1 MRFFDDF
8 NKILQDSKKTIKNE
22 VKSEIENKLKKV
34 QLKPV
39 SNYILPYMNVQNVDN
54 ILVDM
59 EGKDLKVNDITDELK
74 ATLIDSSNGVNKYP
88 KVFTKGISAHGYP
101 GTGMHSAAVISLST
115 ETIRNVGGLAASRM
129 YGGCF
134 CDPSMEVG
142 YTFGGEVKDATK
154 FNGASETSSNV
165 TFGQSLTS
173 AICATGSYTKNKK
186 AMAMLNGQNWEVDT
200 SNETASSGI
209 SNISVIRGYV
219 TVGAFADYYN
229 ENNYLPNDGS
239 YPSGFIKR
247 NANTGTYKSIGTGN
261 MKAHD
266 QGGTSYINKVIVETG
281 NNSDR
286 SRKFFFFTTETFV
299 ATTPSINNTG
309 ETQYASCGGVNYS
322 LGGYNAGSGGQH
334 NRGEKTDVETGTCV
348 NIGTTAYRMS
358 SASHYA
364 H

>member
-34 QLKPV
+34 QSKPV

-74 ATLIDSSNGVNKYP
+74 ATLIDSSNGVGKYP
-88 KVFTKGISAHGYP
+88 KIFTKGIAAHGYP
-101 GTGMHSAAVISLST
+101 GTGQTSAAVISLTT
-115 ETIRNVGGLAASRM
+115 ETIKNVTGLSGRRM
-129 YGGCF
+129 YSGCF
-134 CDPSMEVG
+134 CNSEMTAG
-142 YTFGGEVKDATK
+142 YSFGGDTKDSTK
-154 FNGASETSSNV
+154 FNGASETSKEV

-173 AICATGSYTKNKK
+173 ARYATGSYTKNSK

-209 SNISVIRGYV
+209 SNISVIRGNV

-229 ENNYLPNDGS
+229 ENNYLPNNGS
-239 YPSGFIKR
+239 SPSHFIKR
-247 NANTGTYKSIGTGN
+247 NANTGTYKSIGTGGVTS
-261 MKAHD
+261 HD
-266 QGGTSYINKVIVETG
+266 QGGTSYISKVIVETG
-281 NNSDR
+281 NNANTAR
-286 SRKFFFFTTETFV
+286 SFFFFTTETFV
-299 ATTPSINNTG
+299 GTNASINNTG
-309 ETQYASCGGVNYS
+309 ETQYASCGSLNYS
-322 LGGYNAGSGGQH
+322 LGGYNSHNGGQH
-334 NRGEKTDVETGTCV
+334 NRAEKTDTETGICI
-348 NIGTTAYRMS
+348 NSGNTAYRMS

-364 H
+364 Y